1 MSKDLTGFKNL
12 SGLLFKRLM
21 QKPNQEAVIERL
33 RNLEKFLDTLAMQ
46 DVTYS
51 ST

>member
-1 MSKDLTGFKNL
+1 MINVC
-12 SGLLFKRLM
+12 
-21 QKPNQEAVIERL
+21 PYNQEAAIERL

-51 ST
+51 SA